1 MKLQVFNLLMV
12 FVKNRVSSHSS
23 VQPIKTCQVHEKINS
38 LWNRIEEKSPSLQ
51 HNIFSVGEKCGQ
63 PEYLSGFPDT
73 QFKIKTQERVK
84 ETWQALL
91 VQ

>member
-1 MKLQVFNLLMV
+1 MRRFTVCETEQKKNLQASNTTF
-12 FVKNRVSSHSS
+12 F
-23 VQPIKTCQVHEKINS
+23 
-38 LWNRIEEKSPSLQ
+38 LW
-51 HNIFSVGEKCGQ
+51 GEKCGQ

-73 QFKIKTQERVK
+73 QFKIKKQERVK